1 MFKEKYFLIKIFL
14 IYFLV
19 ILNSSSFA
27 EENYYLTL
35 RNDKVNLRQ
44 GPSLEHPVK
53 LVYKKKFLPLLIQDK
68 SGNFRKILDHENNS
82 GWIHITQLSKKKAA
96 INIEEKSIIFKKSSV
111 YSKPIAVLEK
121 GRLCL
126 IKKCKNN
133 WCKIK
138 TGNYIG
144 WIKKQ
149 NLKGRL

>member
-14 IYFLV
+14 IYLLI
-19 ILNSSSFA
+19 ILGSSTFA

-44 GPSLEHPVK
+44 GPSLKYPVK

-68 SGNFRKILDHENNS
+68 SGNFRKSLDHENNS

-96 INIEEKSIIFKKSSV
+96 INIEEKSIIFKKSSL
-111 YSKPIAVLEK
+111 YSKPIAFMEK

-138 TGNYIG
+138 TKNYIG
-144 WIKKQ
+144 WVKKR